1 MRLHHLELTAFG
13 PFPGTVEVDFDEL
26 SAAGLFLLT
35 GATGAGKTSVLD
47 AVSFA
52 LYGQVPGD
60 RAGAKHLRSD
70 HAPAQAAPSVTLRLS
85 IGDRQFRFTRS
96 PAWSRP
102 KLRGAGETK
111 VQAHVLV
118 EELTGGRWVPLTNRL
133 DDAGLLVTTL
143 LGMTSTQFNQV
154 ALLPQGRFQAFLR
167 ATSVERHAVLQQLF
181 RTDRFE
187 RVEHW
192 LVERRTRER
201 RASEAAAD
209 TVADVLNRYAEV
221 VGVRHAP
228 DWFEELVV
236 AADTG
241 VIAEWLAQH
250 RAAAQD
256 AVACSADA
264 AQALRA
270 ELDAATA
277 TLAEAERLHELR
289 ARGVRAQRDLRDLDA
304 REPETEARRARLGA
318 HRRSAHLV
326 VLLRRSAD
334 AERLAS
340 RAVAVWEHQRRGL
353 SELLGDDEARP
364 ALVRLQRDAHDA
376 LALARAFGPRETA
389 RARAR
394 ERRAT
399 IKGQLQTVETS
410 VAELDIALAELP
422 SLIADA
428 TQASR
433 EARAAAA
440 LLPGVLARAEQL
452 EAHLAA
458 ARRAE
463 VVSLELVAAR
473 TDVLAATQAAQETR
487 ELYLDVRE
495 ARINGMAGELAGRLA
510 VGCSCPVCGSAE
522 HPAPARQDAGAVGR
536 ADEDRARKVHEDAA
550 FELQGR
556 EVRVNALEA
565 EQASLD
571 ARLGDRDRESLTLDH
586 ANALAEAE
594 RLEPLVSAL
603 DVLVAREEK
612 CRARQQEAGR
622 ARAEA
627 LVERARLAAEA
638 DQCAAEITAVTT
650 AWNELLSSPGAA
662 PDEDATGDLACVLS
676 FRERLCTLLDTAVAA
691 LETVEDTRLTHT
703 EAAAALA
710 QAATTAGFENA
721 GAAVASCL
729 DVAEASALA
738 EALAD
743 VDRERVRA
751 QEALADPAVIGAL
764 AAPAPDLAEVR
775 VAHATSQEAALAAA
789 SAHDAALARAARAAE
804 LALEVEHRLGTWAPV
819 RARHALV
826 ASVASLVEGKSVD
839 NPLRMRLAAYVL
851 AERLR
856 EVVDAA
862 NERLARM
869 TDQRYA
875 LEHSDDR
882 GFGEQRGGLSLRVR
896 DDWSGVRRDP
906 ATLSGG
912 ETFVVSLALAL
923 GLADTVAHE
932 AGGTDI
938 DTLFIDEGFGSLDS
952 ETLED
957 VMDTLDS
964 LRDGGRVVGLVSHV
978 PELRSRI
985 TTQLEVTKGRNGSTL
1000 RQVLAGAQP
1009 RSG

>member
-1 MRLHHLELTAFG
+1 MRLHQLEITAFG
-13 PFPGTVEVDFDEL
+13 PFPGTVAVDFDDL

-70 HAPAQAAPSVTLRLS
+70 HAPPQAAPEVTLRLS
-85 IGDRQFRFTRS
+85 IGERQFRFTRS
-96 PAWSRP
+96 PAWFRP

-111 VQAHVLV
+111 VQAHVVV
-118 EELTGGRWVPLTNRL
+118 EELVGGTWTTLTNRL
-133 DDAGLLVTTL
+133 DDAGLLVTSL

-187 RVEHW
+187 RVEQW
-192 LVERRTRER
+192 LVERRTSAR
-201 RASEAAAD
+201 RASDE
-209 TVADVLNRYAEV
+209 VAHAVAESLNRYAEV
-221 VGVRHAP
+221 VGVEEAP
-228 DWFEELVV
+228 DWFGDLAR
-236 AADTG
+236 AADDG
-241 VIAEWLAQH
+241 RIAAWLAEHQEATSATGALAAESWQS
-250 RAAAQD
+250 RQQDAEAAAT
-256 AVACSADA
+256 VLADA
-264 AQALRA
+264 ERTHELRLRGTRA
-270 ELDAATA
+270 RRELRELDAQS
-277 TLAEAERLHELR
+277 E
-289 ARGVRAQRDLRDLDA
+289 
-304 REPETEARRARLGA
+304 ETEDRRARLEA
-318 HRRSAHLV
+318 HLRATPLVALLSRSAEADLRATAAEDVWADHRQSLTV
-326 VLLRRSAD
+326 VGIEDFRPGLLRC
-334 AERLAS
+334 
-340 RAVAVWEHQRRGL
+340 QR
-353 SELLGDDEARP
+353 E
-364 ALVRLQRDAHDA
+364 AHDA
-376 LALARAFGPRETA
+376 LALARAFAPRDAA

-394 ERRAT
+394 ERRTA
-399 IKGQLQTVETS
+399 IKGQLQTIETT

-422 SLIADA
+422 ALIADA
-428 TQASR
+428 AQASR

-452 EAHLAA
+452 ETLVTA

-473 TDVLAATQAAQETR
+473 TDVLTATANAQETR

-510 VGCSCPVCGSAE
+510 VGSSCPVCGSAE
-522 HPAPARQDAGAVGR
+522 HPAPARQDSGAIGR
-536 ADEDRARKVHEDAA
+536 AEEDQARKVHEDAA

-556 EVRVNALEA
+556 EVRVSTLEA
-565 EQASLD
+565 EQVALD
-571 ARLGDRDRESLTLDH
+571 ARLGDRDRESLAVEL
-586 ANALAEAE
+586 ANTVAEAE

-603 DVLVAREEK
+603 DVLVTREED
-612 CRARQQEAGR
+612 CRARQQVASR
-622 ARAEA
+622 TRAEA
-627 LVERARLAAEA
+627 LIERATLTAEA
-638 DQCAAEITAVTT
+638 DQAKAEITEVSA
-650 AWNELLSSPGAA
+650 AWDELLSCPGAS
-662 PDEDATGDLACVLS
+662 PDELARDDLASMVTSRERFCALLDDAMTALDTVDATSRSRV
-676 FRERLCTLLDTAVAA
+676 
-691 LETVEDTRLTHT
+691 

-710 QAATTAGFENA
+710 QGALAAGFDDADSALGARLDEREATTTAEMLGEI
-721 GAAVASCL
+721 
-729 DVAEASALA
+729 DVHRRTAT
-738 EALAD
+738 
-743 VDRERVRA
+743 
-751 QEALADPAVIGAL
+751 EALADPAVA
-764 AAPAPDLAEVR
+764 AAMDAPAHNLTELRGQNLSAQR
-775 VAHATSQEAALAAA
+775 AATSAAT
-789 SAHDAALARAARAAE
+789 AHESALARATRAHE
-804 LALEVEHRLGTWAPV
+804 LAVEIERRLTTWAPV
-819 RARHALV
+819 RARHVLAAGL
-826 ASVASLVEGKSVD
+826 AALVEGKSVD

-875 LEHSDDR
+875 LEHTDDR
-882 GFGEQRGGLSLRVR
+882 GYGEQRGGLSLLVR
-896 DDWSGVRRDP
+896 DDWNGVRRDP

-952 ETLED
+952 DTLED

-985 TTQLEVTKGRNGSTL
+985 TTQLEVTKGRSGSTV
-1000 RQVLAGAQP
+1000 RQVLAG
-1009 RSG
+1009 S